1 MGEQLMDVLRQAPVL
16 DVFSWLVQKKQVVLA
31 FKDADK
37 YKVGRLFQGAP
48 DQVLVVDLD
57 LALFAMAGHA
67 WQERVCPRLAAPGR
81 VCVDFFRVGLHDLAI
96 DAEGDGYS
104 STVYFDRFPRVDQ
117 FGNAHRG
124 GVWWGTE
131 NRRDGRGVEWSRRFT
146 DLVTD
151 DFGTLV
157 DSSTGE
163 AP

>member
-16 DVFSWLVQKKQVVLA
+16 DVFSWLVQKKQVVLS

-81 VCVDFFRVGLHDLAI
+81 VRFDFFRVGLHDLAI